1 MFESFQHDDLKAIWN
16 PKACSAKLLL
26 LPDEFS
32 LKFYD
37 NLGSMAV
44 STYQA
49 AFYCFLTGSI
59 L

>member
-1 MFESFQHDDLKAIWN
+1 MFESFHHDDLKTIWN
-16 PKACSAKLLL
+16 SKAFSAELLF
-26 LPDEFS
+26 PPSEFP
-32 LKFYD
+32 LKSYD

-44 STYQA
+44 STYQT